1 MGIKSASKIISSCKN
16 LTVKDI
22 KDALNAVIQQQHNV
36 DENEPS
42 APSPSETVP
51 NQQLVI
57 DVDCNWVACYLGDTK
72 TQRMHLQQ
80 QLTFLKCF
88 QIMDS

>member
-42 APSPSETVP
+42 APSLSEDMLELYT
-51 NQQLVI
+51 N
-57 DVDCNWVACYLGDTK
+57 DVDNGRFYHSNSK
-72 TQRMHLQQ
+72 
-80 QLTFLKCF
+80 
-88 QIMDS
+88 